1 MGWEGGQKGQ
11 SRPSAGSATSAEGP
25 SWELWQKGHSEA
37 EERPGGEWPP
47 PCGRAGTG
55 GWGMLWCPHPLPGP
69 LARTEP
75 PELVRESRL
84 RAGAHAQTGGGEK
97 APLTRV
103 GGLGGLAP
111 GLPFLP
117 RLASNTVAQEGW
129 WDPILC
135 ENLPWSPQGTT
146 ARASP
151 YPLGIPCPS
160 MLAIRGQG
168 SPRQQL
174 GRRGWRPARA
184 LQSPPEPSRDAE
196 AEDGGR
202 TGAAPPALLLRAG
215 DSPGTI
221 SPRV

>member
-1 MGWEGGQKGQ
+1 MWKGWHRQVGY
-11 SRPSAGSATSAEGP
+11 AV
-25 SWELWQKGHSEA
+25 
-37 EERPGGEWPP
+37 
-47 PCGRAGTG
+47 
-55 GWGMLWCPHPLPGP
+55 CPHPLPGP

-103 GGLGGLAP
+103 GGLGGQAP

-160 MLAIRGQG
+160 LLATRGQG

-174 GRRGWRPARA
+174 RQKGVEAC
-184 LQSPPEPSRDAE
+184 QSPPEPSRDVE
-196 AEDGGR
+196 AEDGGAQ
-202 TGAAPPALLLRAG
+202 GPPLLLFYSG
-215 DSPGTI
+215 LGTVQGQ
-221 SPRV
+221 SAQESESRQVVATPTPNAKLTK